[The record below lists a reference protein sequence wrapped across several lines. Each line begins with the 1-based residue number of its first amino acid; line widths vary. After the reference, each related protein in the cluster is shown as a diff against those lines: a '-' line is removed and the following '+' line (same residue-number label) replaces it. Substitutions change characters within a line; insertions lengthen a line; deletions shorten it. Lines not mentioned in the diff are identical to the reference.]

1 VKFLNYRFLIFAI
14 TFIVGVVLSYPS
26 ISNSDSGK
34 RISLGLDLQGG
45 LHMLLGVNVDEAVV
59 NKYKTIASSIKYFSN
74 DEEILIEE
82 LKSSPTKVSFI
93 LLDGDESAK
102 LDKYL
107 ATLTGLKVT
116 KNANSYTLSFDPLEV
131 QNIKDYAVG
140 QVIETIRN
148 RLDQFGLAEPSVT
161 KQGRYDIVVELP
173 GIKNAEDEKKA
184 RELISRPANLEMMA
198 IDEIR
203 NDRAYTMSQAE
214 AYEYGDL
221 ILPDASDENKLYVVT
236 EIPILNGSQIV
247 DARVAFDQQNNQPI
261 ISFTLDSEG
270 ARIFGDFTGSNI
282 DKRLAVVL
290 DGKVYSAPYIR
301 ERIGGGSGQISGNFT
316 LDEASG
322 VAIALKSGA
331 LPASVNLLEKR
342 SIGPSLG
349 ADSIQSS
356 LVALASGFFI
366 IIIFMVSYY
375 GYAGLIAN
383 VALIANIFILLAVM
397 ALFGATLTLPG
408 MAGIVLTIGMAV
420 DANVI
425 ITERIRELILEGK
438 SMAKAIEDG
447 YNNAMRAIID
457 ANITT
462 VLVAVVLYAYGTGAI
477 KGFAVTISIGIMA
490 SMINAILGTHGIY
503 EGLISKIMKDKNPK
517 KWFGVDPNN
526 ISKSTQKGAKNA
538 TI

>member
-1 VKFLNYRFLIFAI
+1 MGI
-14 TFIVGVVLSYPS
+14 VLSFPS
-26 ISNSDSGK
+26 ITGSQSGK

-59 NKYKTIASSIKYFSN
+59 NKYKTIASSIKYYTN

-82 LKSSPTKVSFI
+82 LKNSPTKVSFT
-93 LLDGDESAK
+93 LLDSDESAK
-102 LDKYL
+102 IDKYL
-107 ATLTGLKVT
+107 ATLKGLVVT
-116 KNANSYTLSFDPLEV
+116 KSSENYTLAFDPLEV

-148 RLDQFGLAEPSVT
+148 RLDQFGLAEPSVV

-173 GIKNAEDEKKA
+173 GIKNAAEEKKA
-184 RELISRPANLEMMA
+184 RELISRPANLEMMS
-198 IDEIR
+198 IDELR
-203 NDRAYTMSQAE
+203 NDQAYTMSQAE

-221 ILPDASDENKLYVVT
+221 ILADASDENKLYVVT

-247 DARVAFDQQNNQPI
+247 DARVVFDQQNNQPI

-270 ARIFGDFTGSNI
+270 ARIFGDFTGKNI

-331 LPASVNLLEKR
+331 LPASVSLLEKR

-356 LVALASGFFI
+356 LMALMSGFVI
-366 IIIFMVSYY
+366 IIVFMVLYY

-447 YNNAMRAIID
+447 YNNAMRAILD

-462 VLVAVVLYAYGTGAI
+462 ILVAVVLYAYGTGPT
-477 KGFAVTISIGIMA
+477 KGFAVTISIGILA
-490 SMINAILGTHGIY
+490 SMLTAILGTHGIY
-503 EGLISKIMKDKNPK
+503 EGLVSNIMKSKNPK
-517 KWFGVDPNN
+517 KWFGVDPKN
-526 ISKSTQKGAKNA
+526 IKNPKATKEGAKNA

>member
-1 VKFLNYRFLIFAI
+1 
-14 TFIVGVVLSYPS
+14 
-26 ISNSDSGK
+26 
-34 RISLGLDLQGG
+34 
-45 LHMLLGVNVDEAVV
+45 
-59 NKYKTIASSIKYFSN
+59 
-74 DEEILIEE
+74 
-82 LKSSPTKVSFI
+82 
-93 LLDGDESAK
+93 
-102 LDKYL
+102 
-107 ATLTGLKVT
+107 
-116 KNANSYTLSFDPLEV
+116 
-131 QNIKDYAVG
+131 
-140 QVIETIRN
+140 
-148 RLDQFGLAEPSVT
+148 
-161 KQGRYDIVVELP
+161 
-173 GIKNAEDEKKA
+173 
-184 RELISRPANLEMMA
+184 
-198 IDEIR
+198 
-203 NDRAYTMSQAE
+203 
-214 AYEYGDL
+214 
-221 ILPDASDENKLYVVT
+221 
-236 EIPILNGSQIV
+236 
-247 DARVAFDQQNNQPI
+247 
-261 ISFTLDSEG
+261 
-270 ARIFGDFTGSNI
+270 
-282 DKRLAVVL
+282 
-290 DGKVYSAPYIR
+290 
-301 ERIGGGSGQISGNFT
+301 
-316 LDEASG
+316 
-322 VAIALKSGA
+322 
-331 LPASVNLLEKR
+331 
-342 SIGPSLG
+342 LG

-477 KGFAVTISIGIMA
+477 KGFAVTISIGILA
-490 SMINAILGTHGIY
+490 SMLTAILGTHGIY